1 MTTCKVETTSMELVP
16 FSVINEYLK
25 EKLLHPSRYGRSTY
39 SFLKIF
45 QHGLYFHFTKQKHK
59 VIFNYLGFPLWF
71 QEWIYWLKSKRNSSR
86 ANKKHTLKE
95 YVILDPGR
103 VIPDENQH
111 WHSIY
116 FDKISA
122 LIGKDRL
129 TIINQREGTK
139 NAADY
144 TLKDLTLPLPSLDVA
159 ERILLKE
166 IHDSLK
172 FAAKSK
178 QFEASEMR
186 QIRSAM
192 HIFFEE
198 FRVYYNVLKNQPTKK
213 LLFICHYHNEGL
225 IAATKCLGIE
235 CIEFQHGLI
244 ASNDLYYV
252 YHEQFASVI
261 GKSFFPEKMLVYGPY
276 WKRILENGCEYHS
289 HQIFIAGDYL
299 YRTNLEKAAV
309 IPKENLILVCAQKN
323 MHDDYT
329 GYVRRLMEHLET
341 HPDWHVI
348 VKLHPLEK
356 NKEAYY
362 DLTALGVEI
371 RDIETP
377 LDTLLGR
384 AKIQISIYSTTFYD
398 ALGFNVC
405 NYSLQNYG
413 SMSDYAADMIAEA
426 VALPLDV
433 HENPVSK
440 YLSEPQDVQSYAQRS
455 EVYSSFNPTIVAEAI
470 GLHQVDN

>member
-1 MTTCKVETTSMELVP
+1 MELVP
-16 FSVINEYLK
+16 FSVINEYIK
-25 EKLLHPSRYGRSTY
+25 EKLLHPLRYSRSTY

-59 VIFNYLGFPLWF
+59 VIFNYLDFPLWF
-71 QEWIYWLKSKRNSSR
+71 QEFIYWLKSKRNSNSES
-86 ANKKHTLKE
+86 KKHAFKE

-103 VIPDENQH
+103 VIPDESQH

-116 FDKISA
+116 FDKIA
-122 LIGKDRL
+122 ELIGKERL
-129 TIINQREGTK
+129 TIINQREATK
-139 NAADY
+139 NVADY
-144 TLKDLTLPLPSLDVA
+144 TLKDLQRPLPALDVA
-159 ERILLKE
+159 ERIVLKE

-172 FAAKSK
+172 FARKSK
-178 QFEASEMR
+178 QFHASEMR

-198 FRVYYNVLKNQPTKK
+198 FRGYYNVLKNQPTKR

-235 CIEFQHGLI
+235 CIELQHGLI

-252 YHEQFASVI
+252 YHEQFAPVI
-261 GKSFFPEKMLVYGPY
+261 GKSFFPEKILVYGPY
-276 WKRILENGCEYHS
+276 WKRILENGCEFHS

-299 YRTNLEKAAV
+299 YRANTNSEAA
-309 IPKENLILVCAQKN
+309 IQKENLVLVCAQKN

-329 GYVRRLMEHLET
+329 RYIHGLMDHISAY
-341 HPDWHVI
+341 PDWRVI

-362 DLTALGVEI
+362 ELTSLGAEI

-377 LDTLLGR
+377 LDTLLSK

-426 VALPLDV
+426 VALPLDIR
-433 HENPVSK
+433 ENPVTK
-440 YLSEPQDVQSYAQRS
+440 YLSETQNSDSYAARS
-455 EVYSSFNPTIVAEAI
+455 EVYSPFNPSIVAEAI
-470 GLHQVDN
+470 GLNQVNN

>member
-1 MTTCKVETTSMELVP
+1 MELVP

-25 EKLLHPSRYGRSTY
+25 EKLLHPSRYSKSSY

-59 VIFNYLGFPLWF
+59 VIFNYLRFPFWF
-71 QEWIYWLKSKRNSSR
+71 QLFVYWVKSKRPGIKKTSR
-86 ANKKHTLKE
+86 HSLRE

-103 VIPDENQH
+103 VVPGPDNQ

-116 FDKISA
+116 FDKIIQ
-122 LIGKDRL
+122 LIGNDRL
-129 TIINQREGTK
+129 TVINQREGTQ
-139 NAADY
+139 NRADY
-144 TLKDLTLPLPSLDVA
+144 ILKVLIGRLPSLDA
-159 ERILLKE
+159 TEKKLLKE
-166 IHDSLK
+166 VNEALG
-172 FAAKSK
+172 FAHHSR
-178 QFEASEMR
+178 QFTQPELR

-198 FRVYYNVLKNQPTKK
+198 FRVYYNLLKNQPTQK

-225 IAATKCLGIE
+225 IAATKSLGIE

-261 GKSFFPEKMLVYGPY
+261 GKSFFPEKILVYGPY

-289 HQIFIAGDYL
+289 HQIFVAGDYL
-299 YRTNLEKAAV
+299 YRVHQQELPAMN
-309 IPKENLILVCAQKN
+309 KENLVLVCAQKN

-329 GYVRRLMEHLET
+329 RYVKDLMSHLSLF
-341 HPDWHVI
+341 PDWKVI

-356 NKEAYY
+356 NKEAYFE
-362 DLTALGVEI
+362 LEAMGAEI

-377 LDTLLGR
+377 LDSLLMR

-398 ALGFNVC
+398 ALGFDVC

-413 SMSDYAADMIAEA
+413 SMSDYAADMIAES
-426 VALPLDV
+426 VALPLFV
-433 HENPVSK
+433 HENPIHK
-440 YLSEPQDVQSYAQRS
+440 FLSDFASTQSLAPRDQ
-455 EVYSSFNPTIVAEAI
+455 VYSSFNNRVVCEAI
-470 GLHQVDN
+470 GLASS

>member
-1 MTTCKVETTSMELVP
+1 MELVP

-25 EKLLHPSRYGRSTY
+25 EKLLHPSRYSRSTY

-45 QHGLYFHFTKQKHK
+45 QHGLYFNFTKQKHK

-71 QEWIYWLKSKRNSSR
+71 QEFIYWLKSKRNASN

-116 FDKISA
+116 FDKIA
-122 LIGKDRL
+122 ELIGKDRL
-129 TIINQREGTK
+129 TIINQREASK
-139 NAADY
+139 NTADFR
-144 TLKDLTLPLPSLDVA
+144 LKDLTHPHPALDVA
-159 ERILLKE
+159 ERTLLKE
-166 IHDSLK
+166 INDSLK
-172 FAAKSK
+172 FARQSK
-178 QFEASEMR
+178 QFDASEMS

-261 GKSFFPEKMLVYGPY
+261 GKSFFPEKILVYGPY

-299 YRTNLEKAAV
+299 YRTNQNEAAA
-309 IPKENLILVCAQKN
+309 IQKENLILVCAQKN

-329 GYVRRLMEHLET
+329 GYVRRLMEHLKT
-341 HPDWHVI
+341 HPDWRVI

-362 DLTALGVEI
+362 ELTSLGAEI

-405 NYSLQNYG
+405 NFSLQNYG

-433 HENPVSK
+433 HENPVTK
-440 YLSEPQDVQSYAQRS
+440 YLSEEQDVQSYALRS
-455 EVYSSFNPTIVAEAI
+455 EVYSPFNPSIVAEAI

>member
-1 MTTCKVETTSMELVP
+1 MELVP

-25 EKLLHPSRYGRSTY
+25 EKLLHPSRYSRPRF

-59 VIFNYLGFPLWF
+59 ILFNYLRFPLVF
-71 QEWIYWLKSKRNSSR
+71 QQLVYWLKSKRKTKN
-86 ANKKHTLKE
+86 NKKHTLNE

-103 VIPDENQH
+103 VILGNDQQ

-116 FDKISA
+116 FDRIAS
-122 LIGKDRL
+122 LIGPEKV
-129 TIINQREGTK
+129 TVISQREDTK
-139 NAADY
+139 NKADF
-144 TLKDLTLPLPSLDVA
+144 TLKELTSHLPALDSTELSLLREVN
-159 ERILLKE
+159 L
-166 IHDSLK
+166 SLQS
-172 FAAKSK
+172 AIRSK
-178 QFEASEMR
+178 QFSSSELN

-198 FRVYYNVLKNQPTKK
+198 FRGYYHVLKNQPTKK

-261 GKSFFPEKMLVYGPY
+261 GKSFFPEKILVYGPY

-289 HQIFIAGDYL
+289 HQIHVAGDYL
-299 YRTNLEKAAV
+299 YRLPENTIES
-309 IPKENLILVCAQKN
+309 IEKENMVLVCAQKN

-329 GYVRRLMEHLET
+329 SYVRTLMKHVSHHTE
-341 HPDWHVI
+341 WKVI

-356 NKEAYY
+356 NKDAYY
-362 DLTALGVEI
+362 ALSDLGVEI
-371 RDIETP
+371 RDIESP
-377 LDTLLGR
+377 LDVLLKR
-384 AKIQISIYSTTFYD
+384 CKIHISIYSTTFYD
-398 ALGFNVC
+398 ALGYDVC
-405 NYSLQNYG
+405 NFSLQHYG
-413 SMSDYAADMIAEA
+413 SMSDYAADMIAES
-426 VALPLDV
+426 VALPLFEEDD
-433 HENPVSK
+433 PIAK
-440 YLSEPQDVQSYAQRS
+440 FLSITEQNIPFTTRDD
-455 EVYSSFNPTIVAEAI
+455 VYSSFNEGVISKAI
-470 GLHQVDN
+470 GLS

>member
-1 MTTCKVETTSMELVP
+1 MELVP

-25 EKLLHPSRYGRSTY
+25 EKLLHPSRYSRASY

-59 VIFNYLGFPLWF
+59 VIFNYLHFPMWV
-71 QEWIYWLKSKRNSSR
+71 QEFVYWIKSKRKRQKDSITYS
-86 ANKKHTLKE
+86 LKE
-95 YVILDPGR
+95 LVILDPGR
-103 VIPDENQH
+103 VVPGTDNQ

-122 LIGKDRL
+122 LIGAEKL
-129 TIINQREGTK
+129 TIINQREGSK
-139 NAADY
+139 NQSDY
-144 TLKDLTLPLPSLDVA
+144 SLEELTRTLPSLDEI
-159 ERILLKE
+159 ERTLLKE
-166 IHDSLK
+166 LNESLQ
-172 FAAKSK
+172 FAGKSK
-178 QFEASEMR
+178 QFSTSELS

-198 FRVYYNVLKNQPTKK
+198 FRVYYNLLKNQPTKI

-225 IAATKCLGIE
+225 IAATKSLGIE
-235 CIEFQHGLI
+235 CVELQHGLI

-261 GKSFFPEKMLVYGPY
+261 GKSFFPDKILVYGTY

-289 HQIFIAGDYL
+289 HQIFVAGDYL
-299 YRTNLEKAAV
+299 YRINQQELPSIK
-309 IPKENLILVCAQKN
+309 KENLVLVCAQKN

-329 GYVRRLMEHLET
+329 RYVIELMKHASIF
-341 HPDWHVI
+341 PDWKVI

-356 NKEAYY
+356 NKDAYFE
-362 DLTALGVEI
+362 LEALGAEI

-377 LDTLLGR
+377 LDSLLLR

-398 ALGFNVC
+398 ALGFDVC

-413 SMSDYAADMIAEA
+413 SMSDYAADMISES
-426 VALPLDV
+426 VALPLLI
-433 HENPVSK
+433 HENPIHK
-440 YLSEPQDVQSYAQRS
+440 FLHQLDTAPPLAMRNQ
-455 EVYSSFNPTIVAEAI
+455 VYSSFNSQAVMDAI
-470 GLHQVDN
+470 GLASSS

>member
-1 MTTCKVETTSMELVP
+1 MELVP

-25 EKLLHPSRYGRSTY
+25 EKLLHPSRYSSTSY

-59 VIFNYLGFPLWF
+59 VIFNYLRFPVWF
-71 QEWIYWLKSKRNSSR
+71 QEFVYWVKSKRKGHNEPQTYS
-86 ANKKHTLKE
+86 LKE

-103 VIPDENQH
+103 VVPGDDNQ

-116 FDKISA
+116 FDKIAA
-122 LIGKDRL
+122 LIGRDKL
-129 TIINQREGTK
+129 TIINQREGT
-139 NAADY
+139 NNQADY
-144 TLKDLTLPLPSLDVA
+144 TLRGIMHRIPSLDGL
-159 ERILLKE
+159 ERALLKE
-166 IHDSLK
+166 LNQSLQ
-172 FAAKSK
+172 FASKSK
-178 QFEASEMR
+178 QFSFTEMS

-198 FRVYYNVLKNQPTKK
+198 FRVYYNLLKNQPTKK

-225 IAATKCLGIE
+225 IAATKSLGIE

-261 GKSFFPEKMLVYGPY
+261 GKSFFPEKILVYGPY
-276 WKRILENGCEYHS
+276 WKRVLENGCEYHS
-289 HQIFIAGDYL
+289 HQIFVAGDYL
-299 YRTNLEKAAV
+299 YRTNQQKAAA
-309 IPKENLILVCAQKN
+309 IQKENLILVCAQKN

-329 GYVRRLMEHLET
+329 HYVKQLMSHMSVFPE
-341 HPDWHVI
+341 WKVI

-356 NKEAYY
+356 NKDEYY
-362 DLTALGVEI
+362 RLESLGVEI

-377 LDTLLGR
+377 LDTLLGM

-398 ALGFNVC
+398 ALGFDVC
-405 NYSLQNYG
+405 NFSLQNYG
-413 SMSDYAADMIAEA
+413 SMSDYAADMIAES
-426 VALPLDV
+426 VALPLLI
-433 HENPVSK
+433 HENPIHKFLEKQEASSP
-440 YLSEPQDVQSYAQRS
+440 LAPRE
-455 EVYSSFNPTIVAEAI
+455 EVYCPFNPSKVAEAI